1 MGNEENYKN
10 LENVMQK
17 WANPDGFH
25 KKGLFFNKN
34 TCEALDFSLLKQ
46 QNIKIS
52 DADNIFLLTK

>member
-1 MGNEENYKN
+1 
-10 LENVMQK
+10 MQK
-17 WANPDGFH
+17 WVNPDGFH

-34 TCEALDFSLLKQ
+34 TCEALNFSLLKQ